1 MMSGGEGP
9 EIPESAR
16 RRHDAEVRV
25 LVVDDHAFF
34 RGVMC
39 ELVAAT
45 PGFSVVAQAACGEEA
60 LSAAAAGAPD
70 FVLMDIRMPNLGGL
84 EAAERLLERRP
95 ELVMLLVTA
104 REPPVSLPPGLAG
117 HAVSVTRKRDLRGA
131 LLRETW
137 NARPG
142 AG

>member
-1 MMSGGEGP
+1 MGGE
-9 EIPESAR
+9 IPRSAR
-16 RRHDAEVRV
+16 REGDAEVRV
-25 LVVDDHAFF
+25 LVVDDHEFF

-45 PGFSVVAQAACGEEA
+45 QGFSVVATAACGEEA
-60 LSAAAAGAPD
+60 LTAVASGVPD

-84 EAAERLLERRP
+84 EAARRLLELQP

-104 REPPVSLPPGLAG
+104 HEPPESLPPALARR
-117 HAVSVTRKRDLRGA
+117 AVSVNRKRDLRSA
-131 LLRETW
+131 LLHETW
-137 NARPG
+137 NARPA